1 MNLSA
6 NNAFAKLAA
15 LVVVAVVVVVRHA
28 RREGLG

>member
-15 LVVVAVVVVVRHA
+15 LVVVVVVVVRHA

>member
-6 NNAFAKLAA
+6 NSTLAKLVA
-15 LVVVAVVVVVRHA
+15 LVVVVVVVVRHA